1 MTAATKSPSGP
12 ASSSLG
18 HRVRS
23 RPWGAISM
31 FIGPALVL
39 YLAFV
44 IVPVFMTFYNSVHIL
59 HMSTWEQEYV
69 GLEHYAELLPRLE
82 PVTDAADEGARVL
95 PFPLVW
101 GDKIF
106 QLAVKN
112 SLTWAF
118 LSPFLEIPIAFL
130 LAWILFSKIPLAR
143 FFRIAWFTPILVSW
157 VVVGVIFRW
166 IFNNEW
172 GVINSVLRAVG
183 LGAQARNWLGLP
195 ETALLS
201 LIAVTTWKFVGFNM
215 VILLAA
221 LSSIPEELL
230 DAARIDGTNRL
241 QLIWHVILPLLQT
254 TVVNLLILCFIGKM
268 KQFAL
273 VWVTTRGG
281 PMYHTE
287 TVATYMQK
295 RAFSWRTLDLGYPS
309 AIAVLWFI
317 AIFALSLLFTRLLQR
332 REMLEY

>member
-1 MTAATKSPSGP
+1 MTTTTEPSRQALSP
-12 ASSSLG
+12 LG
-18 HRVRS
+18 RRVRS
-23 RPWGAISM
+23 RPWGAILM
-31 FIGPALVL
+31 FIGPALLL

-59 HMSTWEQEYV
+59 HMSTWEQEFV
-69 GLEHYAELLPRLE
+69 GLEHYAELVPRLE
-82 PVTDAADEGARVL
+82 PVAEAPEEGARVL
-95 PFPLVW
+95 PFRLVW
-101 GDKIF
+101 KDQIF
-106 QLAVKN
+106 QLAVEN

-130 LAWILFSKIPLAR
+130 LALILFSKVPLAR
-143 FFRIAWFTPILVSW
+143 FFRVAWFTPILVSW

-166 IFNNEW
+166 VFNNEW
-172 GVINSVLRAVG
+172 GVVNSVLRAVG
-183 LGAQARNWLGLP
+183 LGVLARNWLGLI
-195 ETALLS
+195 ETALPS
-201 LIAVTTWKFVGFNM
+201 LITVTTWKFVGFNM

-221 LSSIPEELL
+221 LSSVPEELL

-241 QLIWHVILPLLQT
+241 QMIWYVILPLLRT

-268 KQFAL
+268 KQFEL

-317 AIFALSLLFTRLLQR
+317 AIFTLSLLFIRLLQR
-332 REMLEY
+332 RELLEY

>member
-1 MTAATKSPSGP
+1 
-12 ASSSLG
+12 
-18 HRVRS
+18 
-23 RPWGAISM
+23 
-31 FIGPALVL
+31 
-39 YLAFV
+39 
-44 IVPVFMTFYNSVHIL
+44 MTFYNSLHVL

-69 GLEHYAELLPRLE
+69 GLEHYAELVPRLE
-82 PVTDAADEGARVL
+82 IVTVPAEKEPGMLPVK
-95 PFPLVW
+95 LVW
-101 GDKIF
+101 RDQIF
-106 QLAVKN
+106 RLAVRN
-112 SLTWAF
+112 SLIWAF
-118 LSPFLEIPIAFL
+118 LSPLLEIPIAL
-130 LAWILFSKIPLAR
+130 LMALILFRKIPMAR

-183 LGAQARNWLGLP
+183 LGGLAQNWLGLP
-195 ETALLS
+195 ETALPS
-201 LIAVTTWKFVGFNM
+201 LIAVTTWKFIGFNM

-230 DAARIDGTNRL
+230 DAARIDGANRL
-241 QLIWHVILPLLQT
+241 QLVWHIIIPMLRAT
-254 TVVNLLILCFIGKM
+254 IVNLLILCFIGKM
-268 KQFAL
+268 KQFEL

-281 PMYHTE
+281 PMHHTE
-287 TVATYMQK
+287 TVATYVQK

-317 AIFALSLLFTRLLQR
+317 MILGLSLLFTRLLQR

>member
-1 MTAATKSPSGP
+1 MTPATKSSSRP
-12 ASSSLG
+12 ASPSLD
-18 HRVRS
+18 HRVRR

-44 IVPVFMTFYNSVHIL
+44 IVPVLMTFYNSVHIL
-59 HMSTWEQEYV
+59 HMSTWEQEFV
-69 GLEHYAELLPRLE
+69 GLDHYAELIPRLE
-82 PVTDAADEGARVL
+82 PVTDAPEEGVRVL
-95 PFPLVW
+95 PFQLVW
-101 GDKIF
+101 RDKTF
-106 QLAVKN
+106 QMAVEN

-166 IFNNEW
+166 VFNNEW
-172 GVINSVLRAVG
+172 GVVNSVLRAVG
-183 LGAQARNWLGLP
+183 LGALARNWLGLP
-195 ETALLS
+195 ATALPS

>member
-1 MTAATKSPSGP
+1 MTTTTEPSRQALSPPGRR
-12 ASSSLG
+12 A
-18 HRVRS
+18 RS
-23 RPWGAISM
+23 RPWGAILM
-31 FIGPALVL
+31 FIGPALLL

-59 HMSTWEQEYV
+59 HMSTWEQEFV
-69 GLEHYAELLPRLE
+69 GLEHYAELVPRLE
-82 PVTDAADEGARVL
+82 PIAEAPEEGTRVL
-95 PFPLVW
+95 PFRLVW
-101 GDKIF
+101 KDKIF
-106 QLAVKN
+106 QLAVEN

-118 LSPFLEIPIAFL
+118 VSPFLEIPIAFL
-130 LAWILFSKIPLAR
+130 LALILFSKVPLAR
-143 FFRIAWFTPILVSW
+143 FFRVAWFTPILVSW

-166 IFNNEW
+166 VFNNEW
-172 GVINSVLRAVG
+172 GVVNSVLRAVG
-183 LGAQARNWLGLP
+183 LGVLARNWLGLI
-195 ETALLS
+195 ETALPS
-201 LIAVTTWKFVGFNM
+201 LITVTTWKFVGFNM

-221 LSSIPEELL
+221 LSSVPEELL

-241 QLIWHVILPLLQT
+241 QMIWYVILPLLRT

-268 KQFAL
+268 KQFEL

-317 AIFALSLLFTRLLQR
+317 AIFTLSLLFIRLLQR
-332 REMLEY
+332 RELLEY

>member
-1 MTAATKSPSGP
+1 MTTATRSSRRTL
-12 ASSSLG
+12 SSLG
-18 HRVRS
+18 HRIRS
-23 RPWGAISM
+23 RPWGAIAM
-31 FIGPALVL
+31 FIGPALLL

-69 GLEHYAELLPRLE
+69 GLEHYAELVPRLE
-82 PVTDAADEGARVL
+82 PVTDAAEEGVRIL
-95 PFPLVW
+95 PFQLVW

-118 LSPFLEIPIAFL
+118 LSPVLEIPIAFL
-130 LAWILFSKIPLAR
+130 LAWILFRKIPLAR

-166 IFNNEW
+166 VFNNEW
-172 GVINSVLRAVG
+172 GVINSVLQAVG
-183 LGAQARNWLGLP
+183 LGALAKNWLGLP
-195 ETALLS
+195 QTALPS

-241 QLIWHVILPLLQT
+241 QMVWYVILPLLQT

-281 PMYHTE
+281 PMHHTE
-287 TVATYMQK
+287 TVATYVQR
-295 RAFSWRTLDLGYPS
+295 RAFGWRTLDLGYPS

-317 AIFALSLLFTRLLQR
+317 VIFALSLLFTRLLQR

>member
-1 MTAATKSPSGP
+1 M
-12 ASSSLG
+12 
-18 HRVRS
+18 
-23 RPWGAISM
+23 
-31 FIGPALVL
+31 
-39 YLAFV
+39 
-44 IVPVFMTFYNSVHIL
+44 
-59 HMSTWEQEYV
+59 
-69 GLEHYAELLPRLE
+69 
-82 PVTDAADEGARVL
+82 
-95 PFPLVW
+95 
-101 GDKIF
+101 
-106 QLAVKN
+106 
-112 SLTWAF
+112 
-118 LSPFLEIPIAFL
+118 
-130 LAWILFSKIPLAR
+130 
-143 FFRIAWFTPILVSW
+143 
-157 VVVGVIFRW
+157 VVGVIFRW
-166 IFNNEW
+166 VFNNEW
-172 GVINSVLRAVG
+172 GVVNSVLRAVG
-183 LGAQARNWLGLP
+183 LGALARNWLGLP
-195 ETALLS
+195 ATALPS

-241 QLIWHVILPLLQT
+241 QLIWHIILPLLRT

>member
-1 MTAATKSPSGP
+1 MTTTTQSSGRALSP
-12 ASSSLG
+12 LG
-18 HRVRS
+18 RRIRS

-31 FIGPALVL
+31 FIGPALFL

-59 HMSTWEQEYV
+59 HMSTWEQEFV
-69 GLEHYAELLPRLE
+69 GLEHYAELVPRLE
-82 PVTDAADEGARVL
+82 PVAEAPEEGIRVL
-95 PFPLVW
+95 PFQLVW
-101 GDKIF
+101 RDKIF
-106 QLAVKN
+106 QLAVEN

-130 LAWILFSKIPLAR
+130 LALILFSKIPLAR

-166 IFNNEW
+166 VFNNEW
-172 GVINSVLRAVG
+172 GVVNSVLRAVG
-183 LGAQARNWLGLP
+183 LGALAKNWLGLI
-195 ETALLS
+195 ETALPS

-241 QLIWHVILPLLQT
+241 QLVWHVILPLLQT

-268 KQFAL
+268 KQFEL

>member
-1 MTAATKSPSGP
+1 MTTATRSSSGP

-18 HRVRS
+18 HRIRS
-23 RPWGAISM
+23 RPWGAITM

-59 HMSTWEQEYV
+59 HMSTWEQEFV
-69 GLEHYAELLPRLE
+69 GLEHYAELVPRLE
-82 PVTDAADEGARVL
+82 PVAEAPEEGVRVL
-95 PFPLVW
+95 PFQLVW
-101 GDKIF
+101 RDKTF
-106 QLAVKN
+106 QLAVEN

-118 LSPFLEIPIAFL
+118 VSPFLEIPIAFL

-166 IFNNEW
+166 VFNNEW
-172 GVINSVLRAVG
+172 GVVNSVLRAVG
-183 LGAQARNWLGLP
+183 LGALARNWLGLI
-195 ETALLS
+195 ETALPS
-201 LIAVTTWKFVGFNM
+201 LIAVTTWKFIGFNM

>member
-1 MTAATKSPSGP
+1 
-12 ASSSLG
+12 
-18 HRVRS
+18 
-23 RPWGAISM
+23 M
-31 FIGPALVL
+31 FIGPALFL

-69 GLEHYAELLPRLE
+69 GLEHYAELIPRLE
-82 PVTDAADEGARVL
+82 PVTDAAEEGVGVL
-95 PFPLVW
+95 PFQLVW

-118 LSPFLEIPIAFL
+118 LSPVLEIPIAFL
-130 LAWILFSKIPLAR
+130 LAWILFRRIPLAR

-166 IFNNEW
+166 VFNNEW
-172 GVINSVLRAVG
+172 GVINSVLRTVG
-183 LGAQARNWLGLP
+183 LGTLTKNWLGLP
-195 ETALLS
+195 QTALPS

-241 QLIWHVILPLLQT
+241 QMIWYVILPLLQT

-281 PMYHTE
+281 PMHHTE
-287 TVATYMQK
+287 TVATYVQR
-295 RAFSWRTLDLGYPS
+295 RAFGWRTLDLGYPS

>member
-1 MTAATKSPSGP
+1 MTTTTESSRQALSPRGR
-12 ASSSLG
+12 
-18 HRVRS
+18 RVRG
-23 RPWGAISM
+23 RPWGAIFM
-31 FIGPALVL
+31 FIGPALLL

-59 HMSTWEQEYV
+59 HMSTWEQEFV
-69 GLEHYAELLPRLE
+69 GLEHYAELVPRLE
-82 PVTDAADEGARVL
+82 PVAEAPEEGARVL
-95 PFPLVW
+95 PFRLVW
-101 GDKIF
+101 KDQIF
-106 QLAVKN
+106 QLAVEN

-130 LAWILFSKIPLAR
+130 LALILFSKVPLAR
-143 FFRIAWFTPILVSW
+143 FFRVAWFTPILVSW

-166 IFNNEW
+166 VFNNEW
-172 GVINSVLRAVG
+172 GVVNSVLRAVG
-183 LGAQARNWLGLP
+183 LGALAKNWLGLI
-195 ETALLS
+195 ETALPS

-268 KQFAL
+268 KQFEL

-317 AIFALSLLFTRLLQR
+317 AIFTLSLLFIRLLQR
-332 REMLEY
+332 RELLEY

>member
-1 MTAATKSPSGP
+1 MTTAARSSSRPTSPS
-12 ASSSLG
+12 LG
-18 HRVRS
+18 QRIRS
-23 RPWGAISM
+23 RPWGAIFL
-31 FIGPALVL
+31 FIGPALLL

-44 IVPVFMTFYNSVHIL
+44 IVPIFMTFYNSVHIL
-59 HMSTWEQEYV
+59 HLSTWEQEYV
-69 GLEHYAELLPRLE
+69 GLEHYTELVPQLKVITDPAER
-82 PVTDAADEGARVL
+82 VDSVL
-95 PFPLVW
+95 PVELVW

-106 QLAVKN
+106 RLAVKN
-112 SLTWAF
+112 SLTWA
-118 LSPFLEIPIAFL
+118 LVSPLVEIPIAFL
-130 LAWILFSKIPLAR
+130 LALVLFSKIPLAR

-172 GVINSVLRAVG
+172 GVINSVLRVVG
-183 LGAQARNWLGLP
+183 LEALARNWLGLP
-195 ETALLS
+195 ETALPS
-201 LIAVTTWKFVGFNM
+201 LIGVTTWKFIGFNM

-241 QLIWHVILPLLQT
+241 QLIWHVILPLLRT

-281 PMYHTE
+281 PMHHTE
-287 TVATYMQK
+287 TVATYVQR
-295 RAFSWRTLDLGYPS
+295 RAFDWRTLDLGYPS
-309 AIAVLWFI
+309 AIAVLWFVV
-317 AIFALSLLFTRLLQR
+317 IFVLSLLFTRLLQR
-332 REMLEY
+332 RELLEY